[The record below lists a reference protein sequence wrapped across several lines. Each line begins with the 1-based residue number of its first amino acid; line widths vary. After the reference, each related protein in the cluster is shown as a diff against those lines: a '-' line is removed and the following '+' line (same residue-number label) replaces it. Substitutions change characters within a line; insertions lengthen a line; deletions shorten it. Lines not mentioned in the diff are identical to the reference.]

1 MSSVE
6 PLEVLILGAG
16 FGGLGMGIALK
27 KAGERRFA
35 ILEKAAEVGGCWREN
50 TYPGAACDVPS
61 HLYSFSFEPK
71 ADWSRR
77 FAHQAEILGYLK
89 SCALK
94 YGLHDHLNFNA
105 EAREAW
111 FDENNQFWVVKDA
124 KGGVWRARHVVSAV
138 GQLSRP
144 LIPAIEGRS
153 SFKGAVFHS
162 AQWDH
167 DTVID
172 GRRVVVIGTGASAIQ
187 FVPEVAK
194 RAKSVTV
201 FQRSGAWVI
210 PKPDR
215 AYGVVDNLVF
225 SAAPLAQA
233 ISRAWTYVEHES
245 RAIAFTQQPWILK
258 LFESRAR
265 AQMRKHIKDP
275 LLLQKIEPDYAL
287 GCKRVLISNDWYP
300 ALARA
305 NVDVVTEGVAHFEE
319 HGVRDASGVL
329 HEADVVIYGTGFA
342 ATEFLSPMK
351 ITGRRGMVLNE
362 VWAKGAEAYLG
373 MTVHG
378 FPNFF
383 MLYGPNTN
391 LAHSSIVY
399 MLESQIAHVMGAL
412 RLKQRKGASLI
423 EVNADTQF
431 GFNDRLQ
438 QRISKSV
445 WDSGCTSWY
454 KNESGK
460 NTNNWPGFTFEY
472 RWKTKKPDTRHYSL
486 S

>member
-111 FDENNQFWVVKDA
+111 FDETNQFWVVKDA

-162 AQWDH
+162 AQ
-167 DTVID
+167 
-172 GRRVVVIGTGASAIQ
+172 
-187 FVPEVAK
+187 
-194 RAKSVTV
+194 
-201 FQRSGAWVI
+201 
-210 PKPDR
+210 
-215 AYGVVDNLVF
+215 
-225 SAAPLAQA
+225 
-233 ISRAWTYVEHES
+233 
-245 RAIAFTQQPWILK
+245 
-258 LFESRAR
+258 
-265 AQMRKHIKDP
+265 
-275 LLLQKIEPDYAL
+275 
-287 GCKRVLISNDWYP
+287 
-300 ALARA
+300 
-305 NVDVVTEGVAHFEE
+305 
-319 HGVRDASGVL
+319 
-329 HEADVVIYGTGFA
+329 
-342 ATEFLSPMK
+342 
-351 ITGRRGMVLNE
+351 
-362 VWAKGAEAYLG
+362 
-373 MTVHG
+373 
-378 FPNFF
+378 
-383 MLYGPNTN
+383 
-391 LAHSSIVY
+391 
-399 MLESQIAHVMGAL
+399 
-412 RLKQRKGASLI
+412 
-423 EVNADTQF
+423 
-431 GFNDRLQ
+431 
-438 QRISKSV
+438 
-445 WDSGCTSWY
+445 
-454 KNESGK
+454 
-460 NTNNWPGFTFEY
+460 
-472 RWKTKKPDTRHYSL
+472 
-486 S
+486 